1 MKQNLP
7 VTTTEIRV
15 DPSRPLVSKTDLKG
29 IIRYANEAFVAVS
42 GFSRE
47 ELIGKNHNLVRHPD
61 MPPAAFQNLWDTVKQ
76 DRPWR
81 GIVKNRSKSGDFY
94 WVEAFVTP
102 IFENGRKVGYM
113 SVRSTPSAEAVA
125 AASALYRTIKN
136 GPLPTSR
143 IPAWLQ
149 PGAPVRQKL
158 HGLAIAAFP
167 ALAGVGGL
175 TDSAVLIGA
184 GAVGGVV
191 FAAWSALWRDRV
203 AALPRR
209 RAIAALDAIAEG
221 DLNRSVL
228 AADGDLR
235 DDLLLSV
242 ESMRIHL
249 RAIIADVMDATRH
262 IDTRM
267 SELDRVSVDFNHRY
281 EAHGSQLAS
290 AGSAVEQISASVA
303 SLSDM
308 VNAAADKAGLAERIA
323 FEAGDAMNASLKVS
337 ESLNGAVGEASDTME
352 QLAASIHQIGDVTE
366 AIKKIADQT
375 NLLALNAAIEAARAG
390 EAGRGFSVVADEVR
404 TLSENTAQA
413 TVAISRI
420 VSDVVEATRTLAADM
435 ASARQVVDEGRD
447 TVSDAHV
454 RIGNVV
460 DSIREISS
468 MGATNAA
475 TLEEQNGA
483 LHVIASSMNEVRS
496 LSGDN
501 AVALERIHG
510 LEQEVSAQTRE
521 LHLLVKHFK
530 KSFE

>member
-15 DPSRPLVSKTDLKG
+15 DPTRPLVSKTDLKG

-42 GFSRE
+42 GFRRE

-102 IFENGRKVGYM
+102 IFEDGRKVGYM
-113 SVRSTPSAEAVA
+113 SVRSTPSTEAVKA
-125 AASALYRTIKN
+125 AETLYRAIKD
-136 GPLPTSR
+136 GPLPGR
-143 IPAWLQ
+143 RLPAWLR
-149 PGAPVRQKL
+149 PSEAVRQKL
-158 HGLAIAAFP
+158 QPLAMAVFPLLAAAGGLTQSP
-167 ALAGVGGL
+167 ALAV
-175 TDSAVLIGA
+175 T
-184 GAVGGVV
+184 GAVGAGL
-191 FAAWSALWRDRV
+191 FAAWSCLWSGRTGAR
-203 AALPRR
+203 LKR
-209 RAIAALDAIAEG
+209 RAITALNAIAEG

-235 DDLLLSV
+235 DDLLMSI

-262 IDTRM
+262 IDSRM
-267 SELDRVSVDFNHRY
+267 TELDRVSVDFNRRY
-281 EAHGSQLAS
+281 DAHGAELAS
-290 AGSAVEQISASVA
+290 AGSAVDQISASVA

-308 VNAAADKAGLAERIA
+308 VNAAADKAGEAEQIA

-337 ESLNGAVGEASDTME
+337 ESLNGAVGEASETME

-420 VSDVVEATRTLAADM
+420 VNDVVAATRTLATDM
-435 ASARQVVDEGRD
+435 ASARQVVEEGRE
-447 TVSDAHV
+447 TVNDAHV

-460 DSIREISS
+460 DSIREISR

-483 LHVIASSMNEVRS
+483 LHVIATSMSEVRS